1 MPRLALRASR
11 AMRTL
16 ARILRAVAGV
26 PDYDCYVAHMRA
38 RHPGCALLS
47 EDEFVRRRLDERY
60 ARPGSRCC

>member
-1 MPRLALRASR
+1 
-11 AMRTL
+11 MRTL